1 MNNKKIATMFKAFCD
16 ENRLKIL
23 QLLQDGEIFR
33 LTLTRQKSE
42 DKIFENSHCICI
54 RSSWKYKE
62 NRGCDSKRKWSWFL

>member
-1 MNNKKIATMFKAFCD
+1 MG
-16 ENRLKIL
+16 ENCII

-62 NRGCDSKRKWSWFL
+62 NRGCDSKRK